1 MATRQ
6 AGGPGLGQGQRRPG
20 RPRRR
25 RGAADVLTGVGAL
38 LALAALLIGVPYA
51 LLTLFGSPIP
61 SHVPAM
67 SDLTQRIG
75 PSALLAIL
83 VVLVWVAW
91 LQLAACVVVEV
102 YAGVRG
108 VGVPARVPLAGGTQS
123 LVHRLVVAA
132 LLLFTATSAIMP
144 AFSGRELSV
153 RPPTTQTEEFH
164 RLPASAS
171 AAAPDRSATPAAAP
185 DREVAE
191 TLAGHPV
198 EKSATTKIYRVN
210 PPEGRHHES
219 LWEIAEKSLG
229 EGRRYNEI
237 FELNKGHVQPDGSR
251 LHKASLIRPGWILEM
266 PADAKGAQ
274 VVPVHQ
280 LHDYFRY
287 GHPVPHEQPKPDAPK
302 PPSKTTPTPGQH
314 APSPGVPQPAP
325 STPGQPAPG
334 HPAPGHPAPSP
345 SAPAPGQPA
354 PSPSAPAPGQPAPGH
369 PAPSPSAPAPGQ
381 PSPGQPSPGQPA
393 PSPSAPAP
401 GQPAPGHPAPSPSAP
416 APGHTAPAPGHTAP
430 APGHTAPAPGHTAPA
445 PGHPAPSPSAPAP
458 GHTAPAPGHGAP
470 EGGAGAPGDGSSGR
484 PSAGP
489 GAHAPGQTAPGS
501 AEAPGK
507 LSPSG
512 GTAEGL
518 KKPSSD
524 MGGEA
529 GTSGA
534 SVPGPRHDG
543 QARNVSWPQGVAA
556 ASLLAAGLLSA
567 LGRRRRTQM
576 WHRAFG
582 EMIVRPEGAAAV
594 AEQALRVGA
603 DDQGARLLDLGLRML
618 SRALAAE
625 GRALPTVYAVHL
637 GSESMDLW
645 IAPADPEPP
654 AGWRA
659 FDGGQVWRLRA
670 ADVSDEGLADVLAP
684 YPGLVSLGTNETGR
698 ILVDLEAAHGLIAIR
713 GDDANRRAALAA
725 LALEL
730 ATNRWSDHMR
740 ITLVGF
746 GQELGEGLADVAPD
760 RVRAVPTLSEALPE
774 LEARSEEVRQALAA
788 SGVDSVLTGRAK
800 GVFGEAW
807 MPHYLIMSD
816 APTEHEAD
824 RLVALARTGTRMAA
838 GYLVPGDVQGATWTW
853 DVDAAGRLHAGVL
866 GFEVDAQLVP
876 EEQYRGVF
884 ELFRTAS
891 DLRSV
896 PMAEVPA
903 DDAAEP
909 PREGRSSVDIRLL
922 GPIEVD
928 APGPMDDARR
938 DLCTEVLVYLA
949 THPNGVHPTVLGGA
963 VWPRGVSQAV
973 RDACIARVSD
983 WVGRDARG
991 RPNLYHDERGRIRL
1005 GSEVRVDW
1013 SVFRWLIWRS
1023 AAEPASETAYMSYAL
1038 DLVRGPLLADRPR
1051 GRYGWLA
1058 AEPLEYEAEA
1068 RIVDVAHRLTVLRLD
1083 AGDIRGALDA
1093 SRAGLRYA
1101 PRDEGLWRDLLRAT
1115 RAGGD
1120 DQAVQS
1126 VADELRAYAGYDPLQ
1141 PETEALLEELLPQWR
1156 HVPTR

>member
-6 AGGPGLGQGQRRPG
+6 ADGPGLGQGQRRPVP
-20 RPRRR
+20 PRRG
-25 RGAADVLTGVGAL
+25 RGPGDVLTGVGAL
-38 LALAALLIGVPYA
+38 AALAALLIGVPYA
-51 LLTLFGSPIP
+51 LLTLFGSP
-61 SHVPAM
+61 VPDHLPGM
-67 SDLTQRIG
+67 TDLTQRIG

-83 VVLVWVAW
+83 VVLVWLAW
-91 LQLAACVVVEV
+91 LQLAVCVVVEV

-144 AFSGRELSV
+144 AFSGRELSAHPPAMTQTEQYHRV
-153 RPPTTQTEEFH
+153 PSAAVPDRPDATAPPTTITT
-164 RLPASAS
+164 PAAHGDL
-171 AAAPDRSATPAAAP
+171 AAPDRA
-185 DREVAE
+185 DVE
-191 TLAGHPV
+191 TLAAHPV
-198 EKSATTKIYRVN
+198 EKAATTKIYRVN

-251 LHKASLIRPGWILEM
+251 LHIASLIRPGWILQM

-274 VVPVHQ
+274 VIPVAQ
-280 LHDYFRY
+280 LHDYFRH
-287 GHPVPHEQPKPDAPK
+287 GHPVPHEQPKPEVPK
-302 PPSKTTPTPGQH
+302 PPAKTVPAPPAKTTPAPPTT
-314 APSPGVPQPAP
+314 PSP
-325 STPGQPAPG
+325 T
-334 HPAPGHPAPSP
+334 HPAPSP
-345 SAPAPGQPA
+345 THPAPAPSQSAPAPA
-354 PSPSAPAPGQPAPGH
+354 PSQSAPAP
-369 PAPSPSAPAPGQ
+369 APSQSAPAPA
-381 PSPGQPSPGQPA
+381 PAPKQPA
-393 PSPSAPAP
+393 PAPSKPAPAPSHQLPSHPPSPAPSQSAPAQAP
-401 GQPAPGHPAPSPSAP
+401 SKPAPAPSQSAP
-416 APGHTAPAPGHTAP
+416 AKVPPPAHQQTPTQSPG
-430 APGHTAPAPGHTAPA
+430 
-445 PGHPAPSPSAPAP
+445 
-458 GHTAPAPGHGAP
+458 
-470 EGGAGAPGDGSSGR
+470 E
-484 PSAGP
+484 
-489 GAHAPGQTAPGS
+489 
-501 AEAPGK
+501 

-512 GTAEGL
+512 GTTDKHQE
-518 KKPSSD
+518 P
-524 MGGEA
+524 EA
-529 GTSGA
+529 GARVQDPEPGA
-534 SVPGPRHDG
+534 PVG
-543 QARNVSWPQGVAA
+543 RNVSWPQGLAA
-556 ASLLAAGLLSA
+556 ASLIAAGLLSA
-567 LGRRRRTQM
+567 LGSRRRTQM

-582 EMIVRPEGAAAV
+582 QMIVRPEGEAAV

-603 DDQGARLLDLGLRML
+603 DDRGARLLDLGLRML
-618 SRALAAE
+618 SKALAAE
-625 GRALPTVYAVHL
+625 GRGLPTVYAVHL
-637 GSESMDLW
+637 GAEGMDLW
-645 IAPADPEPP
+645 IAPSDPEPP
-654 AGWRA
+654 APWRA

-670 ADVSDEGLADVLAP
+670 ADVSEEGLADVLAP

-698 ILVDLEAAHGLIAIR
+698 ILVDLEAAHGLIALR
-713 GDDANRRAALAA
+713 GDDGNRRAALAA

-746 GQELGEGLADVAPD
+746 GQELGEGLAEVAPD
-760 RVRAVPTLSEALPE
+760 RVRAVPTLREALPE

-816 APTEHEAD
+816 APTEQEAD

-853 DVDAAGRLHAGVL
+853 DVDRAGRLNAGVL

-891 DLRSV
+891 DLRAV
-896 PMAEVPA
+896 PLPEQSAENT
-903 DDAAEP
+903 AEP
-909 PREGRSSVDIRLL
+909 PVEGRSSVDIRLL
-922 GPIEVD
+922 GRIEVD

-949 THPNGVHPTVLGGA
+949 AHPNGVHPTVLGGA

-1023 AAEPASETAYMSYAL
+1023 AAEPSSETAYMSYAL
-1038 DLVRGPLLADRPR
+1038 DLVRGPLLSDRPR

-1058 AEPLEYEAEA
+1058 AEPLEYEAGA
-1068 RIVDVAHRLTVLRLD
+1068 RVVDVAHRLTVMRLEAGDVRGGLD
-1083 AGDIRGALDA
+1083 AA
-1093 SRAGLRYA
+1093 RAGLRFA

-1115 RAGGD
+1115 QASGD
-1120 DQAVQS
+1120 DDAVQAA
-1126 VADELRAYAGYDPLQ
+1126 ADELRTHVGYDPLQ
-1141 PETEALLEELLPQWR
+1141 PETEALIEELIPSWR
-1156 HVPTR
+1156 RVPSA